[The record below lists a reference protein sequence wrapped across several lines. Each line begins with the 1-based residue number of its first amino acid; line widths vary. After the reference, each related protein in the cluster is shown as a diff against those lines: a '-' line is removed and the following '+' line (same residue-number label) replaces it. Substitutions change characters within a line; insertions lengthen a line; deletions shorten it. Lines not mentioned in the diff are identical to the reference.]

1 MIKILIILIMRKKC
15 HLCNKQYDNIVQHLL
30 KSSCV
35 ENARRS
41 NVPTVPHDI
50 FLLPSSIAGKAVSI
64 DEARA
69 LVSDNIPNND
79 PNEVD
84 LATDVMDDSMHSATS
99 FLDQS
104 ITLGNNFDVAP
115 VVNNHMDW
123 YHLLNSQNVTT
134 TVNTNYYRRIEEYI
148 LQGIVE
154 EFSNDHNE
162 DNSIAED
169 NVTNI
174 NIGDDGHHTMEAEP
188 PFFLCLLMSSIC
200 RQIERMKV
208 KQQVLSKV

>member
-1 MIKILIILIMRKKC
+1 M
-15 HLCNKQYDNIVQHLL
+15 
-30 KSSCV
+30 
-35 ENARRS
+35 
-41 NVPTVPHDI
+41 
-50 FLLPSSIAGKAVSI
+50 SI

-69 LVSDNIPNND
+69 LVGDNIPNNE

-84 LATDVMDDSMHSATS
+84 LAINVMDESMHSATS

-104 ITLGNNFDVAP
+104 ITLCNNVDVAP
-115 VVNNHMDW
+115 VVNSHMDW

-174 NIGDDGHHTMEAEP
+174 NIGDDGHHIMEAEP
-188 PFFLCLLMSSIC
+188 PFFLCLLMSSIY
-200 RQIERMKV
+200 RQIERIKV
-208 KQQVLSKV
+208 EQQVLSKV